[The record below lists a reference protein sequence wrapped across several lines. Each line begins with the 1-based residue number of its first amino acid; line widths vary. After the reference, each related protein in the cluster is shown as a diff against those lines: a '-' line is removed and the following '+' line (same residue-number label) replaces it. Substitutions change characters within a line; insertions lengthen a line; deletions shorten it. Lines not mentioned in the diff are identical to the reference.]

1 VSQAEARAEAIR
13 RAKAALTASVEGR
26 AEALELRCAR
36 LGLGAPDGREIAFSL
51 FGAPARLDLATLDL
65 SGAEGERRS
74 QTDEILFYHY
84 LEYEGALP
92 AEPLTAGKAS
102 SGGLISFRDFPGG
115 AFYWE
120 PFRSRTCLPLEKRF
134 GSGLGGLRAALDRFE
149 WEELE
154 LGDLGARVRGFG
166 GLYLTLVAWAAEE
179 GIEAEVNVLF
189 DPVLKRV
196 YAAEDAAAF
205 ASRICLGLL

>member
-1 VSQAEARAEAIR
+1 VSQAEARAEAIL
-13 RAKAALTASVEGR
+13 RAKAALAASAAGR
-26 AEALELRCAR
+26 PGELELRCAR
-36 LGLGAPDGREIAFSL
+36 LGLGAPEGGEVAFSL
-51 FGAPARLDLATLDL
+51 FGAPARLELATLDL
-65 SGAEGERRS
+65 SGAEGQRRS

-84 LEYEGALP
+84 LEYEGAAP
-92 AEPLTAGKAS
+92 AEPDPAGKDP

-120 PFRSRTCLPLEKRF
+120 PFRSRTCLPVAKRF
-134 GSGLGGLRAALDRFE
+134 GADLSGLRAALDRFD
-149 WEELE
+149 WEELK
-154 LGDLGARVRGFG
+154 LGDFGARVHGMG
-166 GLYLTLVAWAAEE
+166 NLYLTLVAWAAEE

-189 DPVLKRV
+189 DPFLKRV